1 MDFIYS
7 ALYFQWARDLGLRG
21 TPKVRVPVY
30 PVQHFLI
37 MTEPLAGL
45 PAPDSLP
52 YIRDFDSNLFIRQY
66 EAGFMVGGFE
76 RNAKAA
82 FVDEK
87 IPFDW
92 KDKLT
97 QDWNHFSKHKSIMKC
112 RLYSSKDL

>member
-1 MDFIYS
+1 M
-7 ALYFQWARDLGLRG
+7 
-21 TPKVRVPVY
+21 RVPVY

-37 MTEPLAGL
+37 MTESLAGL

-66 EAGFMVGGFE
+66 EGGFMVGGFE

-87 IPFDW
+87 IPVDW

-97 QDWNHFSKHKSIMKC
+97 QDWNHFSKHKCVIKC
-112 RLYSSKDL
+112 RLCS